1 MTGIA
6 KLLRRKLKAI
16 AVIAALLCP
25 DLGLAQQTGYT
36 FKAEAEL
43 VLVNVSVRDR
53 DGNLVRDLK
62 PEDFTI
68 LEDGKPQKVSSFDI
82 ENMANAPAV
91 ETARQQVNL
100 LSTPAKKATAVPA
113 NPTLSAQ
120 AQAIKDRRLII
131 LFFDLSAMEPDEIER
146 SAIAAQN
153 YVDKQ
158 MQPADL
164 VAVVSLGNSIMLN
177 QDFTS
182 DRTQL
187 KKALQGF
194 NLGAGAGFEE
204 GSVGT
209 TEGTPDN
216 ANSFTVDDTEYNI
229 FNTDRR
235 LEAIR
240 SIALQVASVPQE
252 KALIYFS
259 SGMDRTGIEN
269 ESELRSATNAAV
281 LANMAIYT
289 MDIRGLQALPPGG
302 AAQNASLRGISPYN
316 GQSTLNDLNSN
327 FTTQETLVSLSVDT
341 GGRAYLDSNDFTRV
355 FRGVQQ
361 DMDMYYLLGYHS
373 TNTAR
378 DGKFRKITVRVNRP
392 GVKLEYRKGYYAEA
406 DFRHSNKEDRERQ
419 LQEELA
425 SDLPSTDLP
434 LYLATGYFRLADNRY
449 YIPISL
455 IVPGSAIP
463 FTRNR
468 DQDKATLDILGV
480 VTDERK
486 VPVGGIRDTVK
497 LAVNAANEVQRKNV
511 QYDNGLILPPG
522 KYHLKIVVRENENG
536 QMGAFETD
544 FAIPDLK
551 STPLKMSS
559 IVMASQIQPAGKHEN
574 PNDPLIR
581 NGSQIIPSVTRVF
594 STGQHLYFYYEVYDP
609 ARSRNANN
617 EAANGK
623 NRAAGEAKNVVRLL
637 SNVSFFKGDVKAYET
652 SLTEIHEVA
661 VPDRHA
667 AIFQL
672 EVPLSELKPGFYT
685 CQINVIDDAAGHFLF
700 PRITL
705 LVR

>member
-1 MTGIA
+1 M
-6 KLLRRKLKAI
+6 RRKLKAI

-164 VAVVSLGNSIMLN
+164 VAVVSLGNSIVLN